1 MMKLNLSDIRYN
13 WVVIFIIQLLLSP
26 GIDVFSQAMPVDTV
40 YNQSYDWRPGQRETL
55 PEWVFAS
62 QRKGRVVGISDP
74 RMKSEAAR
82 MLALQRAAYLYS
94 LQQGVQLRLLSD
106 VFSTMETASNTYEDQ
121 RNKMLVQGV
130 IEHPVQHVS
139 YRIEHEYTSIF
150 GEKFLEVSFTPSNDS
165 CDFSYHSVSELM
177 LLFTKERV
185 EEEEVKFNLL
195 LESDSCREQ
204 SDQSWFQLKGTQ
216 SSPQI
221 ISYLNGVE
229 ICSSQEGC
237 WYEDAG
243 SGGQDGLEKMD
254 MRNAFWN
261 AYMSSLVKALLLYPF
276 SDVNVKQVDDR
287 FNGGTD
293 SGCGLYREKVVAVLS
308 IFPFI
313 KDIRNN
319 KLCVDWQ
326 ITEQQNIIRK

>member
-26 GIDVFSQAMPVDTV
+26 GIDVFSQAMSVDTV
-40 YNQSYDWRPGQRETL
+40 YNQSYDWRSGQRETL

-62 QRKGRVVGISDP
+62 QRKGRVIGISDP
-74 RMKSEAAR
+74 CMKSEAAR

-121 RNKMLVQGV
+121 RNKMLVSGV

-165 CDFSYHSVSELM
+165 CDFSYHSISELM

-221 ISYLNGVE
+221 ISYMNGVE
-229 ICSSQEGC
+229 ICSLQEDC

-243 SGGQDGLEKMD
+243 FGGQGGLEKMD

-308 IFPFI
+308 ISPFI

>member
-74 RMKSEAAR
+74 CMKSEAAR

-121 RNKMLVQGV
+121 RNKMLVLGV

-150 GEKFLEVSFTPSNDS
+150 GEKFLEVSFTP
-165 CDFSYHSVSELM
+165 SVSELM

-221 ISYLNGVE
+221 ISYMNGVE

-243 SGGQDGLEKMD
+243 FGGQDGLEKMD

-308 IFPFI
+308 ISPFI

-319 KLCVDWQ
+319 KLYVDWQ

>member
-1 MMKLNLSDIRYN
+1 
-13 WVVIFIIQLLLSP
+13 
-26 GIDVFSQAMPVDTV
+26 MPVDTV

-74 RMKSEAAR
+74 CMKSEAAR

-106 VFSTMETASNTYEDQ
+106 VSTMETASNTYEDQ
-121 RNKMLVQGV
+121 RDKCCIGSDRTSPFN
-130 IEHPVQHVS
+130 IVS

-165 CDFSYHSVSELM
+165 CDFSYHSISELM

-221 ISYLNGVE
+221 FHI
-229 ICSSQEGC
+229 
-237 WYEDAG
+237 
-243 SGGQDGLEKMD
+243 
-254 MRNAFWN
+254 
-261 AYMSSLVKALLLYPF
+261 
-276 SDVNVKQVDDR
+276 
-287 FNGGTD
+287 
-293 SGCGLYREKVVAVLS
+293 
-308 IFPFI
+308 
-313 KDIRNN
+313 
-319 KLCVDWQ
+319 
-326 ITEQQNIIRK
+326 

>member
-74 RMKSEAAR
+74 CMKSEAAR

-121 RNKMLVQGV
+121 RDIMLVLGV
-130 IEHPVQHVS
+130 IDHPVQHVS
-139 YRIEHEYTSIF
+139 FRIEHEYTSIF

-165 CDFSYHSVSELM
+165 CDFSYHSISELM

-204 SDQSWFQLKGTQ
+204 SDLSWFQLKGSQ

-221 ISYLNGVE
+221 ISYMNGVE
-229 ICSSQEGC
+229 ICSLQEGC

-243 SGGQDGLEKMD
+243 FGDQDGLEKMD

-308 IFPFI
+308 ISPFI

-319 KLCVDWQ
+319 KLYVDWQ
-326 ITEQQNIIRK
+326 ITEQQNIIMK

>member
-74 RMKSEAAR
+74 CMKSEAAR

-121 RNKMLVQGV
+121 RNKMLVLGV
-130 IEHPVQHVS
+130 IEYPVQHVS

-165 CDFSYHSVSELM
+165 CDFSYHSISELM

-221 ISYLNGVE
+221 ISYMNGVE

-237 WYEDAG
+237 WYEDTG
-243 SGGQDGLEKMD
+243 FGGQDGLEKMD

-276 SDVNVKQVDDR
+276 SNVNVKQVDDR

-308 IFPFI
+308 ISPFI

-319 KLCVDWQ
+319 KLYVDWQ

>member
-55 PEWVFAS
+55 PEWVFTS

-74 RMKSEAAR
+74 CMKSEAAR
-82 MLALQRAAYLYS
+82 MLA
-94 LQQGVQLRLLSD
+94 QQGVQLRLLSD

-121 RNKMLVQGV
+121 RNKMLVLGV

-165 CDFSYHSVSELM
+165 CDFSYHSISELM

-221 ISYLNGVE
+221 ISYMNGVE
-229 ICSSQEGC
+229 ICSLQEGC

-243 SGGQDGLEKMD
+243 FGDQDGLEKMD

-308 IFPFI
+308 ISPFI

-319 KLCVDWQ
+319 KLYVDWQ

>member
-74 RMKSEAAR
+74 CMKSEAAR

-121 RNKMLVQGV
+121 RNKMLVLGV

-165 CDFSYHSVSELM
+165 CDFSYHFVSELM

-221 ISYLNGVE
+221 ISYMNGVE
-229 ICSSQEGC
+229 ICSSQEQI
-237 WYEDAG
+237 
-243 SGGQDGLEKMD
+243 S
-254 MRNAFWN
+254 
-261 AYMSSLVKALLLYPF
+261 
-276 SDVNVKQVDDR
+276 
-287 FNGGTD
+287 T
-293 SGCGLYREKVVAVLS
+293 
-308 IFPFI
+308 PFI
-313 KDIRNN
+313 YERS
-319 KLCVDWQ
+319 
-326 ITEQQNIIRK
+326 

>member
-74 RMKSEAAR
+74 CMKSEAAR

-121 RNKMLVQGV
+121 RNKMLVLGV

-165 CDFSYHSVSELM
+165 CDFSYHSISELM

-204 SDQSWFQLKGTQ
+204 SDQSWF
-216 SSPQI
+216 PQI
-221 ISYLNGVE
+221 ISYMNGVE

-243 SGGQDGLEKMD
+243 FGGQDGLEKMD

-276 SDVNVKQVDDR
+276 SNVNVKQVDDR
-287 FNGGTD
+287 FNGDTD

-308 IFPFI
+308 ISPFI

-319 KLCVDWQ
+319 KLYVDWQ

>member
-74 RMKSEAAR
+74 CMKSEAAR

-121 RNKMLVQGV
+121 RNKMLVLGV

-165 CDFSYHSVSELM
+165 CDFSYHSISELM

-221 ISYLNGVE
+221 
-229 ICSSQEGC
+229 C
-237 WYEDAG
+237 
-243 SGGQDGLEKMD
+243 
-254 MRNAFWN
+254 
-261 AYMSSLVKALLLYPF
+261 LLYT
-276 SDVNVKQVDDR
+276 SDAADD
-287 FNGGTD
+287 
-293 SGCGLYREKVVAVLS
+293 
-308 IFPFI
+308 
-313 KDIRNN
+313 
-319 KLCVDWQ
+319 
-326 ITEQQNIIRK
+326 

>member
-74 RMKSEAAR
+74 CMKFEAAR

-121 RNKMLVQGV
+121 RNKMLVLGV

-165 CDFSYHSVSELM
+165 CDFSYHSISELM
-177 LLFTKERV
+177 L
-185 EEEEVKFNLL
+185 
-195 LESDSCREQ
+195 S
-204 SDQSWFQLKGTQ
+204 
-216 SSPQI
+216 
-221 ISYLNGVE
+221 
-229 ICSSQEGC
+229 
-237 WYEDAG
+237 
-243 SGGQDGLEKMD
+243 
-254 MRNAFWN
+254 
-261 AYMSSLVKALLLYPF
+261 
-276 SDVNVKQVDDR
+276 
-287 FNGGTD
+287 
-293 SGCGLYREKVVAVLS
+293 
-308 IFPFI
+308 
-313 KDIRNN
+313 
-319 KLCVDWQ
+319 
-326 ITEQQNIIRK
+326 

>member
-1 MMKLNLSDIRYN
+1 MKLNLSDIRYN

-74 RMKSEAAR
+74 CMKSEAAR

-121 RNKMLVQGV
+121 RNKMLVLGV
-130 IEHPVQHVS
+130 IEHPVQHVA

-165 CDFSYHSVSELM
+165 CDFSYHSISELM

-195 LESDSCREQ
+195 LESDCCREQ

-216 SSPQI
+216 SFPQI
-221 ISYLNGVE
+221 ISYMNGVE

-243 SGGQDGLEKMD
+243 FGGQDGLEKMD

-276 SDVNVKQVDDR
+276 SNVNVKQVDDR

-308 IFPFI
+308 ISPFI

-319 KLCVDWQ
+319 KLYVDWQ

>member
-1 MMKLNLSDIRYN
+1 
-13 WVVIFIIQLLLSP
+13 
-26 GIDVFSQAMPVDTV
+26 
-40 YNQSYDWRPGQRETL
+40 
-55 PEWVFAS
+55 
-62 QRKGRVVGISDP
+62 
-74 RMKSEAAR
+74 

-121 RNKMLVQGV
+121 RNKMLVLGV

-165 CDFSYHSVSELM
+165 CDFSYHSISELM

-221 ISYLNGVE
+221 ISYMNGVE
-229 ICSSQEGC
+229 ICSLQEGC

-243 SGGQDGLEKMD
+243 FGDQDGLEKMD

-308 IFPFI
+308 ISPFI

-319 KLCVDWQ
+319 KLYVDWQ

>member
-1 MMKLNLSDIRYN
+1 MKLNLSDIRYYG
-13 WVVIFIIQLLLSP
+13 VGIFRIQLLLSP

-121 RNKMLVQGV
+121 RNKMLVLGV

-165 CDFSYHSVSELM
+165 CDFSYHFVSELM

-195 LESDSCREQ
+195 LESGSCREQ
-204 SDQSWFQLKGTQ
+204 SAQ

-221 ISYLNGVE
+221 ISYMNGVE

-243 SGGQDGLEKMD
+243 FGGQDGLEKMD

-276 SDVNVKQVDDR
+276 SNVNVKQVDDR

-308 IFPFI
+308 ISPFI

-319 KLCVDWQ
+319 KLYVDWQ

>member
-74 RMKSEAAR
+74 CMKFEAAR

-121 RNKMLVQGV
+121 RNKMLVLGV

-165 CDFSYHSVSELM
+165 CDFSYHSISELM

-204 SDQSWFQLKGTQ
+204 SDQSWFQP
-216 SSPQI
+216 SPQI
-221 ISYLNGVE
+221 ISYMNGVE

-237 WYEDAG
+237 WYEDTG
-243 SGGQDGLEKMD
+243 FGGQDGLEKMD

-276 SDVNVKQVDDR
+276 SNVNVKQVDDR

-308 IFPFI
+308 ISPFI

-319 KLCVDWQ
+319 KLYVDWQ

>member
-1 MMKLNLSDIRYN
+1 
-13 WVVIFIIQLLLSP
+13 
-26 GIDVFSQAMPVDTV
+26 
-40 YNQSYDWRPGQRETL
+40 
-55 PEWVFAS
+55 
-62 QRKGRVVGISDP
+62 
-74 RMKSEAAR
+74 
-82 MLALQRAAYLYS
+82 
-94 LQQGVQLRLLSD
+94 
-106 VFSTMETASNTYEDQ
+106 METASNTYEDQ
-121 RNKMLVQGV
+121 RNKMLVLGV

-165 CDFSYHSVSELM
+165 CDFSYHSISELM

>member
-74 RMKSEAAR
+74 CMKSEAAR

-121 RNKMLVQGV
+121 RNKMLVLGV

-165 CDFSYHSVSELM
+165 CDFSYHSISELM

-185 EEEEVKFNLL
+185 
-195 LESDSCREQ
+195 
-204 SDQSWFQLKGTQ
+204 KGTQ

-221 ISYLNGVE
+221 ISYMNGVE

-243 SGGQDGLEKMD
+243 FGGQDGLEKMD

-287 FNGGTD
+287 FNGSTD

-308 IFPFI
+308 ISPFI

-319 KLCVDWQ
+319 KLYVDWQ

>member
-74 RMKSEAAR
+74 CMKSEAAR

-94 LQQGVQLRLLSD
+94 LQLGVQLRLLSD

-121 RNKMLVQGV
+121 RNKMLVLGV
-130 IEHPVQHVS
+130 IEHPGQHVF
-139 YRIEHEYTSIF
+139 YRIELVYTSIV
-150 GEKFLEVSFTPSNDS
+150 GEKFLEVAFSPSNDS
-165 CDFSYHSVSELM
+165 CDFSYHSISELM

-195 LESDSCREQ
+195 LESDS
-204 SDQSWFQLKGTQ
+204 
-216 SSPQI
+216 
-221 ISYLNGVE
+221 
-229 ICSSQEGC
+229 
-237 WYEDAG
+237 
-243 SGGQDGLEKMD
+243 
-254 MRNAFWN
+254 
-261 AYMSSLVKALLLYPF
+261 
-276 SDVNVKQVDDR
+276 
-287 FNGGTD
+287 
-293 SGCGLYREKVVAVLS
+293 
-308 IFPFI
+308 
-313 KDIRNN
+313 
-319 KLCVDWQ
+319 
-326 ITEQQNIIRK
+326 

>member
-55 PEWVFAS
+55 PEWVFTS

-74 RMKSEAAR
+74 CMKSEAAR

-121 RNKMLVQGV
+121 RNKMLVLGV
-130 IEHPVQHVS
+130 SEHPVQHVS

-165 CDFSYHSVSELM
+165 CDFSYHSISELM

-221 ISYLNGVE
+221 ISYMNGVE
-229 ICSSQEGC
+229 ICSLQEGC

-243 SGGQDGLEKMD
+243 FGDQDGLEKMD

-308 IFPFI
+308 ISPFI

-319 KLCVDWQ
+319 KLYVDWQ

>member
-1 MMKLNLSDIRYN
+1 
-13 WVVIFIIQLLLSP
+13 
-26 GIDVFSQAMPVDTV
+26 
-40 YNQSYDWRPGQRETL
+40 
-55 PEWVFAS
+55 
-62 QRKGRVVGISDP
+62 
-74 RMKSEAAR
+74 
-82 MLALQRAAYLYS
+82 
-94 LQQGVQLRLLSD
+94 
-106 VFSTMETASNTYEDQ
+106 METASNTYEDQ
-121 RNKMLVQGV
+121 RNKMLVLGV

-165 CDFSYHSVSELM
+165 CDFSYHSISELM

-221 ISYLNGVE
+221 ISYMNGVE
-229 ICSSQEGC
+229 ICSLQEGC

-243 SGGQDGLEKMD
+243 FGDQDGLEKMD

-308 IFPFI
+308 ISPFI

-319 KLCVDWQ
+319 KLYVDWQ

>member
-74 RMKSEAAR
+74 CMKSEAAR

-121 RNKMLVQGV
+121 RNKMLVLGV

-165 CDFSYHSVSELM
+165 CDFSYHSISELM

-221 ISYLNGVE
+221 ISYMNGVE
-229 ICSSQEGC
+229 ICSSQD
-237 WYEDAG
+237 EDAG
-243 SGGQDGLEKMD
+243 FGGQDGLEKMD

-308 IFPFI
+308 ISPFI

-319 KLCVDWQ
+319 KLYVDWQ

>member
-1 MMKLNLSDIRYN
+1 
-13 WVVIFIIQLLLSP
+13 
-26 GIDVFSQAMPVDTV
+26 
-40 YNQSYDWRPGQRETL
+40 
-55 PEWVFAS
+55 
-62 QRKGRVVGISDP
+62 
-74 RMKSEAAR
+74 

-121 RNKMLVQGV
+121 RNKMLVLGV

-165 CDFSYHSVSELM
+165 CDFSYHSISELM

-195 LESDSCREQ
+195 LESGSCREQ

-221 ISYLNGVE
+221 ISYMNGVE

-243 SGGQDGLEKMD
+243 FGGQDGLEKMD

-308 IFPFI
+308 ISPFI

-319 KLCVDWQ
+319 KLYVDWQ